1 MALTGYLKLPDIEGE
16 SLRADHE
23 GEIDVHGVHW
33 NIRQRSSANTGSG
46 RTQSRADIS
55 GVTVYK
61 WYDAASVYLALAAMQ
76 GKALDECVLMIRK
89 DSGDAHLDYLTITM
103 KKCAISEYER
113 VNDDPSDDGS
123 QMIRE
128 KLTLTFEEITVKY
141 TVQAEDHSAGNEHE
155 VDYSIVAG
163 K

>member
-1 MALTGYLKLPDIEGE
+1 MPLTAYLKLPDIDGE

-33 NIRQRSSANTGSG
+33 QIKQRSSANMGSG
-46 RTQSRADIS
+46 RTQARAEIS

-61 WYDAASVYLALAAMQ
+61 WYDAASPYIALAAMQ
-76 GKALDECVLMIRK
+76 GKSLEECELMVRK
-89 DSGDAHLDYLTITM
+89 DSGDAHLDYLSVKM
-103 KKCAISEYER
+103 KKCAISEYEM
-113 VNDDPSDDGS
+113 VNDDPSDDGP

-128 KLTLTFEEITVKY
+128 KVTISFEEVVVKY
-141 TVQAEDHSAGNEHE
+141 TVQAEDHSAGDEHE
-155 VDYSIVAG
+155 VEYSVVAG